1 MPPKTPQEDRPY
13 DYAPYTPYDRERW
26 VRVFYV
32 RYSPAANRRH
42 ACLYYGSLAV
52 MMVLLLLTLF
62 VHDRGFTLPAAMCQF
77 LSVLYLVYMILLTQ
91 HAEKHSWLLTYEHC
105 DRDPIKNIPFTVGAE
120 RVMSIRLDSSDDLS
134 GAEIPLLTQYALHVE
149 AEAPIVCQF
158 GRLDTTQN
166 AMSYYV
172 GIGYA
177 E

>member
-1 MPPKTPQEDRPY
+1 MPPKPPQEDRPY

-91 HAEKHSWLLTYEHC
+91 HAEKHSWLLTYEHG
-105 DRDPIKNIPFTVGAE
+105 DRETIKKGHPLYILRDDITNG
-120 RVMSIRLDSSDDLS
+120 RVVMFI
-134 GAEIPLLTQYALHVE
+134 GLLLAVTL
-149 AEAPIVCQF
+149 
-158 GRLDTTQN
+158 
-166 AMSYYV
+166 
-172 GIGYA
+172 IGVMLWLGTCNLILYFA
-177 E
+177 